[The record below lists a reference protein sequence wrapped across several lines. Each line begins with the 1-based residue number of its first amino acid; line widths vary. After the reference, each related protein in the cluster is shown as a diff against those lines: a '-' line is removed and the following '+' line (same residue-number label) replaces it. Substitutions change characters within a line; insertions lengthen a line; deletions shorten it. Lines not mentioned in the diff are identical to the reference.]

1 MSVKMPLNREEAMF
15 DRIVRA
21 RLLGFGFFA
30 AAALLFCATGARAD
44 DKIRAGTPEP
54 TAYVFSPTT
63 VGIESGIFKKHGL
76 DVERIDFAGGAKL
89 HQAMAAGALDVII
102 GTGTDIPFLLKG
114 APERVVAAYANDL
127 NSVSLVARSD
137 DTVKTIADLKGKTV
151 GTTTAGSFTTWVA
164 KTILANHGV
173 RPDQFKPAY
182 LGAMNGIV
190 AALLAKDVDAIVGT
204 TAGSL
209 TLERDGKARILVK
222 AGEEIHE
229 FIADMVYASEPM
241 MQKRPAVLRR
251 FLVAWFETLRFMKAN
266 KSETIRITQPWTKL
280 SDDIASEIYD
290 AETPSFFTDGHID
303 KKKLAAVQ
311 QALIDVGVIDKP
323 APEADFVDERFLP
336 HAGG

>member
-1 MSVKMPLNREEAMF
+1 MF
-15 DRIVRA
+15 DRIARA
-21 RLLGFGFFA
+21 LLLDFAFFA
-30 AAALLFCATGARAD
+30 ATAVLLFCATGARAD
-44 DKIRAGTPEP
+44 DKVRAGTPEP

-164 KTILANHGV
+164 KTILTNHGI

-190 AALLAKDVDAIVGT
+190 AGLLAKDVDAIVGT
-204 TAGSL
+204 TAGAL
-209 TLERDGKARILVK
+209 ALEQDGKARILVK
-222 AGEEIHE
+222 AGDEIHD

-241 MQKRPAVLRR
+241 MQQRPAVLRR
-251 FLVAWFETLRFMKAN
+251 FLIAWFDTLRFMKAN
-266 KSETIRITQPWTKL
+266 KAETIRITQPLTKL
-280 SDDIASEIYD
+280 PDDIASEIYD

-303 KKKLAAVQ
+303 KQKLAAVQ
-311 QALIDVGVIDKP
+311 QALIDVGAIGKP
-323 APEADFVDERFLP
+323 APEGDFVDERFLP
-336 HAGG
+336 KVGG